1 MRRKYLKHLFLSLY
15 IMTVVCTGAFA
26 SDTEQEIPLDPNT
39 GFPVI
44 LNKPFIVFNEG
55 ITGSWITRIVRQTDR
70 SNFVFK
76 DFMAGAYFSLET
88 KNMQPVDSMVRFAVY
103 YPLSFKFNGHPQ
115 VPKNM
120 LNFAFDLFAAPV
132 FLQMDMWNY
141 LRFNITAGLH
151 FLYQMGDRWNYIN
164 LGIGA
169 LAGMELPVARR
180 WTMLINGY
188 MSIDYGNFGT
198 NRHLEPYDL
207 VWQYQ
212 LDIGV
217 RYSRRALNQY
227 SYIPSRRTYEED
239 LAALA
244 AKDQAKQEKKEA
256 KRAAKEAARNAKEN
270 SSATSADMVPETGQ
284 DDRKV
289 PATDQPPADTGTGTA
304 PDSSPA
310 PATNQETSA
319 GQNPDSGTVQSDT
332 GIQVP
337 LNPTLIF

>member
-15 IMTVVCTGAFA
+15 IMAVVCTGAVA

-44 LNKPFIVFNEG
+44 LNKPFLVFNEG
-55 ITGSWITRIVRQTDR
+55 ITGSWITRIIKQTGR

-103 YPLSFKFNGHPQ
+103 YPLSFKFNGHHQ
-115 VPKNM
+115 EPKNM

-164 LGIGA
+164 LVIGA

-198 NRHLEPYDL
+198 NRQLEPYEIISH
-207 VWQYQ
+207 YQ
-212 LDIGV
+212 HNKKIQNKQQTN
-217 RYSRRALNQY
+217 NQ
-227 SYIPSRRTYEED
+227 
-239 LAALA
+239 
-244 AKDQAKQEKKEA
+244 KK
-256 KRAAKEAARNAKEN
+256 RII
-270 SSATSADMVPETGQ
+270 S
-284 DDRKV
+284 
-289 PATDQPPADTGTGTA
+289 
-304 PDSSPA
+304 
-310 PATNQETSA
+310 
-319 GQNPDSGTVQSDT
+319 
-332 GIQVP
+332 
-337 LNPTLIF
+337 